1 MKGTFRRLKIGVSGV
16 RGVVGESLSPV
27 LVADFA
33 AAFGEFA
40 GGGRVL
46 VGRDTRSSG
55 EMYEN
60 AVAAGLLSVG
70 IQPVLTGILPTPSLQ
85 VAVRETSASGAIAIT
100 ASHNGNEWN
109 ALKFIGADGLF
120 LNQIANDE
128 LLDIYNQPDSNYVP
142 ENRIRTEKLMYDAFR
157 IHQEKILRSVDA
169 DAIRKKHFRVAVDCC
184 NGGGALYSRKF
195 LEAFGCEVISVFDT
209 CGNGFERPPE
219 PVPANLGAL
228 SECVK
233 KHHCAVGFA
242 QDPDGDRI
250 SLVSGS
256 GAIPGVQNSAALIAG
271 HLIRN
276 NRSGTVVLNI
286 QTTTAI
292 EQIAGECGVEVLYCP
307 VGEVNVTDAMNVSG
321 AILGIE
327 GSSGGIIYPKISM
340 CRDSYA
346 AMAVVLEMLAQRGM
360 TIDSMLETLPCL
372 SSVSVKVLCPSAQ
385 AGVNALREI
394 RSRYLDRN
402 PIVVDGVRIDMGGG
416 AWVLLRRS
424 NTEPVIRIL
433 AESSE
438 ESTAETKSEG
448 YRCLRFILQRGI
460 I

>member
-157 IHQEKILRSVDA
+157 IHQEKILRSVDT
-169 DAIRKKHFRVAVDCC
+169 DTIRKKHFRVAVDCC
-184 NGGGALYSRKF
+184 NGVGALYSRKF
-195 LEAFGCEVISVFDT
+195 LEAFGCEVISIFDT

-292 EQIAGECGVEVLYCP
+292 EQIAGECGVEMLYCP
-307 VGEVNVTDAMNVSG
+307 VGEVNVTDAMNASG
-321 AILGIE
+321 AFLGIE

-438 ESTAETKSEG
+438 ESTAERLARDFEKE
-448 YRCLRFILQRGI
+448 LQGLLKK
-460 I
+460 

>member
-157 IHQEKILRSVDA
+157 IHQEKILRSVDT

-184 NGGGALYSRKF
+184 NGVGALYSRKF
-195 LEAFGCEVISVFDT
+195 LEAFGCEVISIFDT

-307 VGEVNVTDAMNVSG
+307 VGEVNVTDAMNASG
-321 AILGIE
+321 AFLGIE

-438 ESTAETKSEG
+438 KSTAERLARDFEKE
-448 YRCLRFILQRGI
+448 LQGLLKK
-460 I
+460 

>member
-184 NGGGALYSRKF
+184 NGVGALYSRKF
-195 LEAFGCEVISVFDT
+195 LEAFGCEVISIFDT

-250 SLVSGS
+250 SLVSES

-307 VGEVNVTDAMNVSG
+307 VGEVNVTDAMNASG
-321 AILGIE
+321 AFLGIE

-438 ESTAETKSEG
+438 ESTAERLARDFEKE
-448 YRCLRFILQRGI
+448 LQGLLKK
-460 I
+460 

>member
-157 IHQEKILRSVDA
+157 IHQEKILRSVDT

-184 NGGGALYSRKF
+184 NGVGALYSRKF
-195 LEAFGCEVISVFDT
+195 LEAFGCEVISIFDT

-307 VGEVNVTDAMNVSG
+307 VGEVNVTDAMNASG
-321 AILGIE
+321 AFLGIE
-327 GSSGGIIYPKISM
+327 GSSGGIIYPKKIG
-340 CRDSYA
+340 RA
-346 AMAVVLEMLAQRGM
+346 HV
-360 TIDSMLETLPCL
+360 
-372 SSVSVKVLCPSAQ
+372 
-385 AGVNALREI
+385 
-394 RSRYLDRN
+394 
-402 PIVVDGVRIDMGGG
+402 
-416 AWVLLRRS
+416 
-424 NTEPVIRIL
+424 
-433 AESSE
+433 
-438 ESTAETKSEG
+438 
-448 YRCLRFILQRGI
+448 
-460 I
+460 

>member
-184 NGGGALYSRKF
+184 NGVGALYSRKF
-195 LEAFGCEVISVFDT
+195 LEAFGCEVISIFDT

-256 GAIPGVQNSAALIAG
+256 GAIPGVQNSAVLIAG

-276 NRSGTVVLNI
+276 NRSGTVILNI

-307 VGEVNVTDAMNVSG
+307 VGEVNVTDAMNASG
-321 AILGIE
+321 AFLGIE

-346 AMAVVLEMLAQRGM
+346 AIAVVLEMLAQRGM

-438 ESTAETKSEG
+438 ESTAERLARDFEKE
-448 YRCLRFILQRGI
+448 LQGLLKK
-460 I
+460 

>member
-184 NGGGALYSRKF
+184 NGVGALYSRKF
-195 LEAFGCEVISVFDT
+195 LEAFGCEVISIFDT

-219 PVPANLGAL
+219 PVPANLGVL

-256 GAIPGVQNSAALIAG
+256 GAIPGVQNSATLIAG

-307 VGEVNVTDAMNVSG
+307 VGEVNVTDAMNASG
-321 AILGIE
+321 AFLGIE

-394 RSRYLDRN
+394 RNRYLDRN

-438 ESTAETKSEG
+438 ESTAERLARDFEKE
-448 YRCLRFILQRGI
+448 LQGLLKK
-460 I
+460 

>member
-184 NGGGALYSRKF
+184 NGVGALYSRKF
-195 LEAFGCEVISVFDT
+195 LEAFGCEVISIFDT

-307 VGEVNVTDAMNVSG
+307 VGEVNVTDAMNASG
-321 AILGIE
+321 AFLGIE

-346 AMAVVLEMLAQRGM
+346 AMAVVLEMLAQRGI

-438 ESTAETKSEG
+438 ESTAERLARDFEKE
-448 YRCLRFILQRGI
+448 LQGLLKK
-460 I
+460 

>member
-16 RGVVGESLSPV
+16 RGVVGKSLSPV

-157 IHQEKILRSVDA
+157 IHQEKILRSVDT

-184 NGGGALYSRKF
+184 NGVGALYSRKF
-195 LEAFGCEVISVFDT
+195 LEAFGCEVISIFDT

-307 VGEVNVTDAMNVSG
+307 VGEVNVTDAMNASG
-321 AILGIE
+321 AFLGIE

-438 ESTAETKSEG
+438 ESTAERLARDFEKE
-448 YRCLRFILQRGI
+448 LQGLLKK
-460 I
+460 

>member
-157 IHQEKILRSVDA
+157 IHQEKILRSVDT
-169 DAIRKKHFRVAVDCC
+169 DTIRKKHFRVAVDCC
-184 NGGGALYSRKF
+184 NGVGALYSRKF
-195 LEAFGCEVISVFDT
+195 LEAFGCEVISIFDT

-307 VGEVNVTDAMNVSG
+307 VGEVNVTDAMNASG
-321 AILGIE
+321 AFLGIE

-424 NTEPVIRIL
+424 EYGAGHPDSCGVL
-433 AESSE
+433 
-438 ESTAETKSEG
+438 
-448 YRCLRFILQRGI
+448 RGI
-460 I
+460 HSGKTGAGF

>member
-157 IHQEKILRSVDA
+157 IHQEKILRSVDT

-184 NGGGALYSRKF
+184 NGVGALYSRKF
-195 LEAFGCEVISVFDT
+195 LEAFGCEVISIFDT

-307 VGEVNVTDAMNVSG
+307 VGEVNVTDAMNASG
-321 AILGIE
+321 AFLGIE

-372 SSVSVKVLCPSAQ
+372 SSVSVKVLCPSTQ

-438 ESTAETKSEG
+438 ESTAERLARDFEKE
-448 YRCLRFILQRGI
+448 LQGLLKK
-460 I
+460 

>member
-157 IHQEKILRSVDA
+157 IHQEKILRSVDT
-169 DAIRKKHFRVAVDCC
+169 DTIRKKHFRVAVDCC
-184 NGGGALYSRKF
+184 NGVGALYSRKF
-195 LEAFGCEVISVFDT
+195 LEAFGCEVISIFDT

-233 KHHCAVGFA
+233 KHHCAVGVA

-307 VGEVNVTDAMNVSG
+307 VGEVNVTDAMNASG
-321 AILGIE
+321 AFLGIE

-438 ESTAETKSEG
+438 ESTAERLARDFEKE
-448 YRCLRFILQRGI
+448 LQGLLKK
-460 I
+460 

>member
-184 NGGGALYSRKF
+184 NGVGALYSRKF
-195 LEAFGCEVISVFDT
+195 LEAFGCEVISIFDT

-256 GAIPGVQNSAALIAG
+256 GAIPGVQNSAVLIAG

-276 NRSGTVVLNI
+276 NRSGAVVLNI

-307 VGEVNVTDAMNVSG
+307 VGEVNVTDAMNASG
-321 AILGIE
+321 AFLGIE

-438 ESTAETKSEG
+438 ESTAERLARDFEKE
-448 YRCLRFILQRGI
+448 LQGLLKK
-460 I
+460 

>member
-184 NGGGALYSRKF
+184 NGVGALYSRKF
-195 LEAFGCEVISVFDT
+195 LEAFGCEVISIFDT

-307 VGEVNVTDAMNVSG
+307 VGEVNVTDAMNASG
-321 AILGIE
+321 AFLGIE

-372 SSVSVKVLCPSAQ
+372 SSVSVKMLCPSAQ

-438 ESTAETKSEG
+438 EATAERLARSFEKE
-448 YRCLRFILQRGI
+448 LQGLLKK
-460 I
+460 

>member
-169 DAIRKKHFRVAVDCC
+169 NAIRKKHFRVAVDCC
-184 NGGGALYSRKF
+184 NGVGALYSRKF
-195 LEAFGCEVISVFDT
+195 LEAFGCEVISIFDT

-307 VGEVNVTDAMNVSG
+307 VGEVNVTDAMNASG
-321 AILGIE
+321 AFLGIE

-346 AMAVVLEMLAQRGM
+346 AMAVVLEMLAQHGM

-438 ESTAETKSEG
+438 ESTAERLARDFEKE
-448 YRCLRFILQRGI
+448 LQGLLKK
-460 I
+460 

>member
-157 IHQEKILRSVDA
+157 IHQEKILRSVDT

-184 NGGGALYSRKF
+184 NGVGALYSRKF
-195 LEAFGCEVISVFDT
+195 LEAFGCEVISIFDT

-256 GAIPGVQNSAALIAG
+256 GAIPGVQNSATLIAG

-307 VGEVNVTDAMNVSG
+307 VGEVNVTDAMNASG
-321 AILGIE
+321 AFLGIE

-438 ESTAETKSEG
+438 ESTAERLARDFEKE
-448 YRCLRFILQRGI
+448 LQGLLKK
-460 I
+460 

>member
-184 NGGGALYSRKF
+184 NGVGALYSRKF
-195 LEAFGCEVISVFDT
+195 LEAFGCEVISIFDT

-233 KHHCAVGFA
+233 THHCAVGFA

-256 GAIPGVQNSAALIAG
+256 GAIPGVQNSATLIAG

-307 VGEVNVTDAMNVSG
+307 VGEVNVTDAMNASG
-321 AILGIE
+321 AFLGIE

-438 ESTAETKSEG
+438 ESTAERLARDFEKE
-448 YRCLRFILQRGI
+448 LQGLLKK
-460 I
+460 

>member
-184 NGGGALYSRKF
+184 NGVGALYSRKF
-195 LEAFGCEVISVFDT
+195 LEAFGCEVISIFDT

-256 GAIPGVQNSAALIAG
+256 GAIPGVQNSATLIAG

-307 VGEVNVTDAMNVSG
+307 VGEVNVTDAMNASG
-321 AILGIE
+321 AFLGIE

-438 ESTAETKSEG
+438 ESTAERLARDFEKE
-448 YRCLRFILQRGI
+448 LQGLLKK
-460 I
+460 

>member
-169 DAIRKKHFRVAVDCC
+169 NAIRKKHFRVAVDCC
-184 NGGGALYSRKF
+184 NGVGALYSRKF
-195 LEAFGCEVISVFDT
+195 LEAFGCEVISIFDT

-307 VGEVNVTDAMNVSG
+307 VGEVNVTDAMNASG
-321 AILGIE
+321 AFLGIE
-327 GSSGGIIYPKISM
+327 GSSGGIIYPKFCM

-438 ESTAETKSEG
+438 ESTAERLARDFEKE
-448 YRCLRFILQRGI
+448 LQGLLKK
-460 I
+460 

>member
-184 NGGGALYSRKF
+184 NGVGALYSRKF
-195 LEAFGCEVISVFDT
+195 LEAFGCEVISIFDT

-307 VGEVNVTDAMNVSG
+307 VGEVNVTDAMNASG
-321 AILGIE
+321 AFLGIE

-385 AGVNALREI
+385 AGVNTLREI

-438 ESTAETKSEG
+438 ESTAERLARDFEKE
-448 YRCLRFILQRGI
+448 LQGLLKK
-460 I
+460 

>member
-184 NGGGALYSRKF
+184 NGVGALYSRKF
-195 LEAFGCEVISVFDT
+195 LEAFGCEVISIFDT
-209 CGNGFERPPE
+209 CGNGFKRPPE

-256 GAIPGVQNSAALIAG
+256 GAIPGVQNSAVLIAG

-307 VGEVNVTDAMNVSG
+307 VGEVNVTDAMNASG
-321 AILGIE
+321 AFLGIE

-438 ESTAETKSEG
+438 ESTAERLARDFEKE
-448 YRCLRFILQRGI
+448 LQGLLKK
-460 I
+460 

>member
-184 NGGGALYSRKF
+184 NGVGALYSRKF
-195 LEAFGCEVISVFDT
+195 LDAFGCEVISIFDT

-256 GAIPGVQNSAALIAG
+256 GAIPGVQNSAVLIAG

-307 VGEVNVTDAMNVSG
+307 VGEVNVTDAMNASG
-321 AILGIE
+321 AFLGIE

-438 ESTAETKSEG
+438 ESTAERLARDFEKE
-448 YRCLRFILQRGI
+448 LQGLLKK
-460 I
+460 

>member
-142 ENRIRTEKLMYDAFR
+142 ENRIRTEKLIYDAFR
-157 IHQEKILRSVDA
+157 IHQEKILRSVDT
-169 DAIRKKHFRVAVDCC
+169 DTIRKKHFRVAVDCC
-184 NGGGALYSRKF
+184 NGVGALYSRKF
-195 LEAFGCEVISVFDT
+195 LEAFGCEVISIFDT

-307 VGEVNVTDAMNVSG
+307 VGEVNVTDAMNASG
-321 AILGIE
+321 AFLGIE

-438 ESTAETKSEG
+438 ESTAERLARDFEKE
-448 YRCLRFILQRGI
+448 LQGLLKK
-460 I
+460 

>member
-184 NGGGALYSRKF
+184 NGVGALYSRKF
-195 LEAFGCEVISVFDT
+195 LEAFGCEVISIFDT

-307 VGEVNVTDAMNVSG
+307 VGEVNVTDAMNASC
-321 AILGIE
+321 AFLGIE

-438 ESTAETKSEG
+438 EATAERLARSFEKE
-448 YRCLRFILQRGI
+448 LQGLLKK
-460 I
+460 

>member
-169 DAIRKKHFRVAVDCC
+169 NAIRKKHFRVAVDCC
-184 NGGGALYSRKF
+184 NGVGALYSRKF
-195 LEAFGCEVISVFDT
+195 LEAFGCEVISIFDT

-256 GAIPGVQNSAALIAG
+256 GAIPGVQNSAALSAG

-307 VGEVNVTDAMNVSG
+307 VGEVNVTDAMNASG
-321 AILGIE
+321 AFLGIE

-438 ESTAETKSEG
+438 ESTAERLARDFEKE
-448 YRCLRFILQRGI
+448 LQGLLKK
-460 I
+460 

>member
-142 ENRIRTEKLMYDAFR
+142 ENRIRTEKLMYDALR
-157 IHQEKILRSVDA
+157 IHQEKILRSVDT
-169 DAIRKKHFRVAVDCC
+169 DTIRKKHFRVAVDCC
-184 NGGGALYSRKF
+184 NGVGALYSRKF
-195 LEAFGCEVISVFDT
+195 LEAFGCEVISIFDT

-307 VGEVNVTDAMNVSG
+307 VGEVNVTDAMNASG
-321 AILGIE
+321 AFLGIE

-402 PIVVDGVRIDMGGG
+402 PIVVDLSLIH
-416 AWVLLRRS
+416 
-424 NTEPVIRIL
+424 I
-433 AESSE
+433 
-438 ESTAETKSEG
+438 
-448 YRCLRFILQRGI
+448 
-460 I
+460 

>member
-184 NGGGALYSRKF
+184 NGVGALYSRKF
-195 LEAFGCEVISVFDT
+195 LEAFGCEVISIFDT

-307 VGEVNVTDAMNVSG
+307 VGEVNVTDAMNASG
-321 AILGIE
+321 AFLGIE

-402 PIVVDGVRIDMGGG
+402 PIVVDGVLIDMGGG
-416 AWVLLRRS
+416 AWVLLRSS

-438 ESTAETKSEG
+438 ESTAERLARDFDKE
-448 YRCLRFILQRGI
+448 LQGLLKK
-460 I
+460 

>member
-1 MKGTFRRLKIGVSGV
+1 
-16 RGVVGESLSPV
+16 
-27 LVADFA
+27 
-33 AAFGEFA
+33 
-40 GGGRVL
+40 
-46 VGRDTRSSG
+46 
-55 EMYEN
+55 
-60 AVAAGLLSVG
+60 
-70 IQPVLTGILPTPSLQ
+70 
-85 VAVRETSASGAIAIT
+85 
-100 ASHNGNEWN
+100 
-109 ALKFIGADGLF
+109 
-120 LNQIANDE
+120 
-128 LLDIYNQPDSNYVP
+128 
-142 ENRIRTEKLMYDAFR
+142 MYDAFR

-184 NGGGALYSRKF
+184 NGVGALYSRKF
-195 LEAFGCEVISVFDT
+195 LEAFGCEVISIFDT

-256 GAIPGVQNSAALIAG
+256 GAIPGVQNSATLIAG

-307 VGEVNVTDAMNVSG
+307 VGEVNVTDAMNASG
-321 AILGIE
+321 AFLGIE

-438 ESTAETKSEG
+438 ESTAERLARDFEKE
-448 YRCLRFILQRGI
+448 LQGLLKK
-460 I
+460 

>member
-157 IHQEKILRSVDA
+157 IHQEKILRSVDT

-184 NGGGALYSRKF
+184 NGVGALYSRKF
-195 LEAFGCEVISVFDT
+195 LEAFGCEVISIFDT

-307 VGEVNVTDAMNVSG
+307 VGEVNVTDAMNASG
-321 AILGIE
+321 AFLGIE

-433 AESSE
+433 AESSK
-438 ESTAETKSEG
+438 ESTAERLARDFEKE
-448 YRCLRFILQRGI
+448 LQGLLKK
-460 I
+460 

>member
-157 IHQEKILRSVDA
+157 IHQEKILRSVDT
-169 DAIRKKHFRVAVDCC
+169 DTIRKKHFRVAVDCC
-184 NGGGALYSRKF
+184 NGVGALYSRKF
-195 LEAFGCEVISVFDT
+195 LEAFGCEVISIFDT

-292 EQIAGECGVEVLYCP
+292 EQIAGECGVEMLYCP
-307 VGEVNVTDAMNVSG
+307 VGEVNVTDAMNASG
-321 AILGIE
+321 AFLGIE

-340 CRDSYA
+340 CRASYA

-402 PIVVDGVRIDMGGG
+402 PIVVDGVRLDMGGG

-438 ESTAETKSEG
+438 ESTAERLARDFEKE
-448 YRCLRFILQRGI
+448 LQGLLKK
-460 I
+460 

>member
-184 NGGGALYSRKF
+184 NGVGALYSRKF
-195 LEAFGCEVISVFDT
+195 LEAFGCEVISIFDT

-307 VGEVNVTDAMNVSG
+307 VGEVNVTDAMNASG
-321 AILGIE
+321 AFLGIE

-438 ESTAETKSEG
+438 DSTAERLARDFEKE
-448 YRCLRFILQRGI
+448 LQGLLKK
-460 I
+460 

>member
-184 NGGGALYSRKF
+184 NGVGALYSRKF
-195 LEAFGCEVISVFDT
+195 LEAFGCEVISIFDT

-219 PVPANLGAL
+219 PVPANLGVL

-242 QDPDGDRI
+242 QDPDGDHI

-256 GAIPGVQNSAALIAG
+256 GAIPGVQNSATLIAG

-307 VGEVNVTDAMNVSG
+307 VGEVNVTDAMNASG
-321 AILGIE
+321 AFLGIE

-438 ESTAETKSEG
+438 ESTAERLARDFEKE
-448 YRCLRFILQRGI
+448 LQGLLKK
-460 I
+460 

>member
-169 DAIRKKHFRVAVDCC
+169 NAIRKKHFRVAVDCC
-184 NGGGALYSRKF
+184 NGVGALYSRKF
-195 LEAFGCEVISVFDT
+195 LEAFGCEVISIFDT

-307 VGEVNVTDAMNVSG
+307 VGEVNVTDAMNASG
-321 AILGIE
+321 AFLGIE

-438 ESTAETKSEG
+438 ESTAERLARDFEKE
-448 YRCLRFILQRGI
+448 LQGLLKK
-460 I
+460 

>member
-184 NGGGALYSRKF
+184 NGVGALYSRKF
-195 LEAFGCEVISVFDT
+195 LEAFGCEVISIFDT

-307 VGEVNVTDAMNVSG
+307 VGEVNVTDAMNASG
-321 AILGIE
+321 AFLGIE

-360 TIDSMLETLPCL
+360 TIDSMLETLPCP

-438 ESTAETKSEG
+438 ESTAERLARDFEKE
-448 YRCLRFILQRGI
+448 LQGLLKK
-460 I
+460 